1 MAHPRLIFGAMTVG
15 SSFATVEEVTSLLQ
29 VLKNLGIKYI
39 DTAPVYPIQSTG
51 ACEPLLG
58 RADVQG
64 KGFTIDTK
72 VDVTGPI
79 KGSLREAAI
88 DASLKKSLRCL
99 GVPKLDV
106 YYAHFPDP
114 ETPAEETAAAFDK
127 HYRSGAFSKLGLSN
141 YSTKQVQEYLG
152 VCEKGG
158 YVKPTLYQGAYNVIT
173 RLAEEN
179 LFPLLRKHGM
189 SFAAFSPLAGGFLT
203 GHVSLKAD
211 LKGTRYEET
220 NKFGN
225 NFRAIYDKPKLHDAI
240 RELHSVCQSN
250 SVTLAEVSLRWLV
263 YHSKLRKEDAVIL
276 GASKISQI
284 ESNIKDIRQGPLSE
298 QLLKAVE
305 ELAAV
310 SLEMMRGSP
319 YGPD

>member
-1 MAHPRLIFGAMTVG
+1 MVVQGGRCPGGWGGSREGGGYHPPFYRPNIPVLALGAPG
-15 SSFATVEEVTSLLQ
+15 P
-29 VLKNLGIKYI
+29 
-39 DTAPVYPIQSTG
+39 TAPPGPRT
-51 ACEPLLG
+51 LG
-58 RADVQG
+58 G
-64 KGFTIDTK
+64 KVG
-72 VDVTGPI
+72 VG
-79 KGSLREAAI
+79 
-88 DASLKKSLRCL
+88 L
-99 GVPKLDV
+99 GTLD
-106 YYAHFPDP
+106 P
-114 ETPAEETAAAFDK
+114 
-127 HYRSGAFSKLGLSN
+127 SS
-141 YSTKQVQEYLG
+141 
-152 VCEKGG
+152 
-158 YVKPTLYQGAYNVIT
+158 T
-173 RLAEEN
+173 RLT
-179 LFPLLRKHGM
+179 L
-189 SFAAFSPLAGGFLT
+189 SYSPLAGGFLT

-250 SVTLAEVSLRWLV
+250 NVTLAEVSLRWLV